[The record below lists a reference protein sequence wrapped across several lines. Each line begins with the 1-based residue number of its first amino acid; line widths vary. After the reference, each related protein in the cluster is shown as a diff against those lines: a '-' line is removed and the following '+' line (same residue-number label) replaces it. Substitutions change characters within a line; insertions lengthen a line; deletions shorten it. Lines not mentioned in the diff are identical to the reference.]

1 MIQEAEIW
9 TIWFEV
15 SLRQIETLSLTHH
28 MTQKGLA
35 EWVKQQECLLSKREA
50 LGSSLSA
57 VEKIEKSKD

>member
-1 MIQEAEIW
+1 
-9 TIWFEV
+9 
-15 SLRQIETLSLTHH
+15 